1 MVTQCWNCLGP
12 SRSIWKQLQ
21 SYLSCSCCKELE
33 RRKPS
38 LLITF
43 SLWGLIEL
51 FISQIG
57 SIGQL
62 DSDESNWESTSSEQ
76 SWEVLSD
83 WKNGSG
89 FIRLKKTDEST
100 LSFLWFYPFSSFSSR
115 YFTENTVDPISV
127 VSGLV
132 QTGLYMDFFYSKF
145 LSLSLFLLSLIP
157 AFLSASLTD
166 WNQSWSDLSSFILSL
181 LKSLL
186 HESHARRKVRTASL
200 KEIIFQG
207 MKKSEAWEI
216 EMAAYRRSSGWFPN
230 EGKERV
236 GVLDLLDASGE
247 W

>member
-76 SWEVLSD
+76 SWEGGRMDQDSFDSKRLTNLPFLSCD
-83 WKNGSG
+83 SIPFLLFLPGTSLKTLLIQSRW
-89 FIRLKKTDEST
+89 FQVWFRLVFTWISST
-100 LSFLWFYPFSSFSSR
+100 VSS
-115 YFTENTVDPISV
+115 
-127 VSGLV
+127 
-132 QTGLYMDFFYSKF
+132 
-145 LSLSLFLLSLIP
+145 SLSLFLLSLIP